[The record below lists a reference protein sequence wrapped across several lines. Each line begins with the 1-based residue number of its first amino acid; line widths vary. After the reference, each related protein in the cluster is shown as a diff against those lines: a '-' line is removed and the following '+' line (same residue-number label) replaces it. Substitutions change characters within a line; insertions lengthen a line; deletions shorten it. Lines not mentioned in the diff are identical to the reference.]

1 MQCDA
6 VINEGH
12 SIREVLYAI
21 SGMIGMRGGAAAGFG
36 KDVTVYV
43 AAGVVQ
49 ERAAEALVREF
60 PRCAMFERGGGRHET

>member
-21 SGMIGMRGGAAAGFG
+21 SGMIGIRSGATEVGE
-36 KDVTVYV
+36 DVTLYV

-60 PRCAMFERGGGRHET
+60 PRCA